1 MRGWVPISILIFLIA
16 ITVMSLVGRDGY
28 PHLEALRDSL
38 NRQNTR
44 NEERATYINELKKE
58 VYSLEK
64 DDRALERAARENLG
78 MAKPNEEV
86 YFFEDESDAGR

>member
-1 MRGWVPISILIFLIA
+1 
-16 ITVMSLVGRDGY
+16 MSLVGREGY

-44 NEERATYINELKKE
+44 NEERAAYINELKKE
-58 VYSLEK
+58 VYSLER
-64 DDRALERAARENLG
+64 DDRALEKAARENLG

>member
-1 MRGWVPISILIFLIA
+1 
-16 ITVMSLVGRDGY
+16 MSLVGREGY

-44 NEERATYINELKKE
+44 NEERTAYINELKKE
-58 VYSLEK
+58 VYSLER
-64 DDRALERAARENLG
+64 DDRALEKAARENLG

-86 YFFEDESDAGR
+86 YFFEDDSDAGR

>member
-1 MRGWVPISILIFLIA
+1 MRGWIPISILIFLIA
-16 ITVMSLVGRDGY
+16 ITVMSLVGREGY

-44 NEERATYINELKKE
+44 NEERAAYINELKKE
-58 VYSLEK
+58 VYSLER
-64 DDRALERAARENLG
+64 DDRALEKAARENLG

-86 YFFEDESDAGR
+86 YFFEDDSDAGR